1 MKIKFKK
8 STYYIIKNCLNLVKW
23 EADCY
28 SKDSKEYKWLLDIIV
43 FLDLKLGELI
53 DED

>member
-1 MKIKFKK
+1 MKK
-8 STYYIIKNCLNLVKW
+8 SIVFIIKNCLTLIKC

-28 SKDSKEYKWLLDIIV
+28 DEKSKEYKLLLDIIV
-43 FLDLKLGELI
+43 FLEIKLGELI